1 MTGAP
6 DEASDLEK
14 LALKAIFRENDYWNV
29 MYHGLPNRMNT
40 EMSD

>member
-29 MYHGLPNRMNT
+29 MYHGSSGRMIT
-40 EMSD
+40 GTSD